1 VLAAT
6 PPVAAQLVRADAAFR
21 AAVAHWDDATALPQ
35 AAIAAVAREQQIEL
49 RLAGDE
55 RLYRVTIAQLPARL
69 RRDVVDDVQAHR
81 ELTGIAPKQAGPPIR
96 LGPALP
102 LARLR
107 ALYAEGRRRSG
118 VAWQLLAAIN
128 YVETDFGRLREPSAS
143 GALGP
148 MQFMPATWRA
158 YGRGNVRDPRDAIL
172 AAARYLRAAGAPAD
186 VPGALH
192 HYNPSAA
199 YVNAVLRFASR
210 IRRDRFGLAALYAR
224 RLIVRT
230 AHGYRRLN
238 AAAPAGQAAAAGV
251 VPSSPGTSSAG
262 TGRPSR

>member
-1 VLAAT
+1 MIAAT

-21 AAVAHWDDATALPQ
+21 AAVAHWDDSTALPQ
-35 AAIAAVAREQQIEL
+35 AAIAAAAREQLIEL
-49 RLAGDE
+49 RLAGDD
-55 RLYRVTIAQLPARL
+55 RLYRVVLGQLPARL

-81 ELTGIAPKQAGPPIR
+81 ELTGIAPSKPGPPIR

-102 LARLR
+102 LAQLR
-107 ALYAEGRRRSG
+107 VLYREGLRHSG

-148 MQFMPATWRA
+148 MQFMPATWQS

-172 AAARYLRAAGAPAD
+172 AAARYLRAAGAPGD

-199 YVNAVLRFASR
+199 YVNAVLRFSAR
-210 IRRDRFGLAALYAR
+210 IRRDRLGLAALYAR
-224 RLIVRT
+224 RLIVRD

-238 AAAPAGQAAAAGV
+238 AAQAAAGV
-251 VPSSPGTSSAG
+251 ASSSSGTSSAG
-262 TGRPSR
+262 AGRPSR

>member
-1 VLAAT
+1 MLVPPPPLAT
-6 PPVAAQLVRADAAFR
+6 QLVQADRAFR
-21 AAVAHWDDATALPQ
+21 AAVAHWDDARALPR
-35 AAIAAVAREQQIEL
+35 AAADAEARQQLIEL
-49 RLAGDE
+49 RLAGDD
-55 RLYRVTIAQLPARL
+55 RLYRVVIRRLPARL

-81 ELTGIAPKQAGPPIR
+81 ELTGIAPAKPGPPLR

-107 ALYAEGRRRSG
+107 ALYREGLRRSG

-148 MQFMPATWRA
+148 MQFMPATWRS

-172 AAARYLRAAGAPAD
+172 AAARYLRAAGAPGD

-192 HYNPSAA
+192 HYNPSGA
-199 YVNAVLRFASR
+199 YVDAVLRFAAR

-224 RLIVRT
+224 RLIVRS

-238 AAAPAGQAAAAGV
+238 AVQAAAGV
-251 VPSSPGTSSAG
+251 ASSSPGTSSAG
-262 TGRPSR
+262 AGRPRR

>member
-1 VLAAT
+1 MLAAT
-6 PPVAAQLVRADAAFR
+6 PPVATQLVRADAAFR

-55 RLYRVTIAQLPARL
+55 RLYRVMIAQLPARL

-81 ELTGIAPKQAGPPIR
+81 ELTGIAPKQAGAAD
-96 LGPALP
+96 PARACAAARAAARP
-102 LARLR
+102 LR
-107 ALYAEGRRRSG
+107 EGRRRSG

-148 MQFMPATWRA
+148 MQFMPATWQS

-210 IRRDRFGLAALYAR
+210 IRRDRLGLAALYAR
-224 RLIVRT
+224 RLIVRG

-238 AAAPAGQAAAAGV
+238 AVQAAAGV
-251 VPSSPGTSSAG
+251 ASSRPGTSSAG
-262 TGRPSR
+262 AGRPSR